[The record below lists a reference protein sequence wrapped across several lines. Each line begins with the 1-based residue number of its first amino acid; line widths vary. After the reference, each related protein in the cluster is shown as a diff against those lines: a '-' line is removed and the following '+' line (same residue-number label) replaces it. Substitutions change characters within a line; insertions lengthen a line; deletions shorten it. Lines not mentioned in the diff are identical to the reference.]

1 MNYFGQSQYLGSA
14 INTESS
20 IYVILLGANDV
31 INSFSKEAI
40 VYGLSRIVKQLKC
53 CSSTIFK
60 RTPQIVLVRAP
71 NFIKKNGPCAALE
84 RRRRGVL
91 VPALQ
96 EVAAALQ
103 EQIDNPVLVQGST
116 SKQALLSAYL
126 SDPSAVLLGTG
137 AFWEG
142 VDVRGND
149 LVCVMIDKLPFAAPD
164 DPLLQARLEECR
176 KKGGNPFGSIQIPQA
191 VITLEQG
198 AGRLI
203 RDQADA
209 GVLVICDNRL
219 VTKPYAQTFLGSLP
233 PMKRTRDVSEVE
245 KFLANIEQ
253 TEHLTE
259 E

>member
-1 MNYFGQSQYLGSA
+1 MESDDRGWVFTSATLVVDNDFTHFQRRMGLEKARTMMLDSPFDYEQQAMLCVPRYLPEPHMP
-14 INTESS
+14 TM
-20 IYVILLGANDV
+20 
-31 INSFSKEAI
+31 
-40 VYGLSRIVKQLKC
+40 RKQLV
-53 CSSTIFK
+53 TIAK
-60 RTPQIVLVRAP
+60 KL
-71 NFIKKNGPCAALE
+71 IKASGGRCFLLFTSHA
-84 RRRRGVL
+84 
-91 VPALQ
+91 ALQ

-191 VITLEQG
+191 VITLKQG

-203 RDQADA
+203 RDPADA

-233 PMKRTRDVSEVE
+233 PMKRTRDVGEVE

-253 TEHLTE
+253 TEHVTE